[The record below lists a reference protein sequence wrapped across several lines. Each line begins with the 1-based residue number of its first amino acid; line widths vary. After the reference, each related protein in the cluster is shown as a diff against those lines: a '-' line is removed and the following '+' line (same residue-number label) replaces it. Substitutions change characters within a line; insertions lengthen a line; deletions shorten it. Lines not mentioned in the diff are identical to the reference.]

1 MIRLFLTSCLIVPC
15 LVLSVSPVDVVAQ
28 HGSAVPDGQENR
40 AARLYVRGLTQER
53 DGNHQAAIDLFTQ
66 ASRHAPNEAAIYL
79 SLSEAHHN
87 LEQNDVA
94 LFYAEQAARLSDDPQ
109 YVHHLARSQ
118 LRSGQPDLAAQ
129 TYDRLLQRETVDT
142 DAVFEAARL
151 KVHLGRDAE
160 AATAFERLIRM
171 VGDDRVL
178 RTQLLQLYGRLD
190 DVDGVERTLSALIRL
205 QPSSEQYYLLL
216 SDFYQRRERSGDAIQ
231 VLEQGMH
238 AADEPY
244 DVVSELITLYRSS
257 GEHGRADSLA
267 TTLMD
272 VDALSEDQITTRA
285 EKAYLRASVDPS
297 SAETAMTL
305 LTQAL
310 EKSPGDVALL
320 IMLGDLHFS
329 QGEFSQSAALL
340 SEALDKNPRNAEL
353 WVQTS
358 LAYLNAG
365 ALADAAM
372 KAADAILLFPGQIEL
387 YVVGGHANTQL
398 YRTAEAIRLFETA
411 LELLA
416 DDERWD
422 RRLATE
428 AHASLGFLYSR
439 RENHAASDDHYQRA
453 IRIDSSNTFA
463 LNNYA
468 YSLAERKIKLSEARE
483 LAMRAVELEP
493 ENAAFLD
500 TAGWILFMQ
509 GEINGA
515 HELVLRAVNTGEAS
529 ATVHMHLGDIELAR
543 GNRDAARTR
552 WEEALK
558 LDPGNSAVK
567 SKLGQLS
574 P

>member
-1 MIRLFLTSCLIVPC
+1 MLRLSVTSRLIAAG
-15 LVLSVSPVDVVAQ
+15 LVLALVPVDGVAQ
-28 HGSAVPDGQENR
+28 HAPAVADGLHNR

-53 DGNHQAAIDLFTQ
+53 DGNHQAAIDLFIQ
-66 ASRHAPNEAAIYL
+66 ASRHAPKEAAIYL

-87 LEQNDVA
+87 LEQHDVA
-94 LFYAEQAARLSDDPQ
+94 LFYAEQAASLSDDAQ

-118 LRSGQPDLAAQ
+118 LRSGKPELAAQ
-129 TYDRLLQRETVDT
+129 TYDRLLERETVDT

-190 DVDGVERTLSALIRL
+190 DVDGVERTLSALIQL
-205 QPSSEQYYLLL
+205 QSSSEQYYLLL
-216 SDFYQRRERSGDAIQ
+216 SDFYQRRDRLEDAIDI
-231 VLEQGMH
+231 LEQGMQD
-238 AADEPY
+238 ADEPY

-257 GEHGRADSLA
+257 GEHVRADSLA
-267 TTLMD
+267 TTLMN
-272 VDALSEDQITTRA
+272 VDALSEDQIARRA

-297 SAETAMTL
+297 STETAITL

-310 EKSPGDVALL
+310 ETSPGDVSLL

-329 QGEFSQSAALL
+329 RGDFSESAALL

-353 WVQTS
+353 WVQTA
-358 LAYLNAG
+358 LAHLNAG
-365 ALADAAM
+365 ALAEAAA

-387 YVVGGHANTQL
+387 YIVGGHANTQL
-398 YRTAEAIRLFETA
+398 YRTAEAIELFETA
-411 LELLA
+411 VELLA

-422 RRLATE
+422 RRLAAE
-428 AHASLGFLYSR
+428 AHAALGFLYSR
-439 RENHAASDDHYQRA
+439 RDDHVASDDHYRRA
-453 IRIDSSNTFA
+453 IRIDSTNTFA

-468 YSLAERKIKLSEARE
+468 YSLAERKTKLSEARE

-500 TAGWILFMQ
+500 TAGWILFQQ
-509 GEINGA
+509 GEVTSA
-515 HELVLRAVNTGEAS
+515 YELVLRAVNTGEAS

-543 GNRDAARTR
+543 GNRDGARAR
-552 WEEALK
+552 WQEALK
-558 LDPGNSAVK
+558 LDPDNVAVK